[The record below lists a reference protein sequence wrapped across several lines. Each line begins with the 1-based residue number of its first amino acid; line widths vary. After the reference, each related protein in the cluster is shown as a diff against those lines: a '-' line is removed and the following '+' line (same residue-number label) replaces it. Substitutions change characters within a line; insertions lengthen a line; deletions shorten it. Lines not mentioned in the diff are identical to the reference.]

1 MTAAINTIE
10 NAFSPEAFRAQ
21 AGIGLHRHAPPSATF
36 GGSDFDLNP
45 ELVADILAGTPPTPA
60 AVLVPIVLRGDALT
74 VLLTERTAHLKSHP
88 GQISFPGGKIDPAD
102 HDAVATA
109 LREVHEEIG
118 IEARFIEP
126 IGYLDGYRTG
136 TGFQIQPVVALV
148 TPGFEIRPNPGEVA
162 DVFEVPLPF
171 LMDVANHQRH
181 SRFWNGRERHF
192 YAMPYRERFIWGATA
207 GMIRNMHKRLYGS

>member
-1 MTAAINTIE
+1 MTLAIKPIE
-10 NAFSPEAFRAQ
+10 NAFSAEAFRAL
-21 AGIGLHRHAPPSATF
+21 AGIGLHRHAPPLATF

-45 ELVADILAGTPPTPA
+45 ELFADILAGAPPTPA
-60 AVLVPIVLRGDALT
+60 AVLVPIVLRNDALT
-74 VLLTERTAHLKSHP
+74 VLLTERTAHLKNHP
-88 GQISFPGGKIDPAD
+88 GQISFPGGKIDPSD
-102 HDAVATA
+102 RDAMATA
-109 LREVHEEIG
+109 LREAHEEIG
-118 IEARFIEP
+118 LESRFIEP
-126 IGYLDGYRTG
+126 IGYLDGYLTG

-162 DVFEVPLPF
+162 DVFEVPLSL

-207 GMIRNMHKRLYGS
+207 GMIRNMQKRLYGS